1 MNQTE
6 NKKITSSDKGSISV
20 DNIMIGIRRFG
31 WLCVVLAMLFGGFA
45 YVKEQV
51 NYVPIYTSEATFTV
65 NTENNSSISGVSV
78 YSFYYNAATANQLS
92 DTFPYILNS
101 GLIQNAICEDLD
113 LDMEYLPVTIVAD
126 AVDGSNM
133 FTLKVKAQDPQF
145 AYDVLVSAIE
155 NYPTIAKY
163 AVGNIKIE
171 MITSPMIP
179 TEPSNT
185 NDYLN
190 AVIKAM
196 GVGAALGGLIIVLYV
211 ITHNT
216 IRTKND
222 LKANLGA
229 TVLGVVPRVWFK
241 KHNKDIDRSV
251 LTTNDKIDDGFTS
264 SIRVIKNVIKNS
276 LKHGEKIIIGTST
289 APGEGKTTV
298 TTNLAIAMAEH
309 GRKVLLVDG
318 DVRRLSVS
326 PLLGIKPEEMN
337 FVVETDD
344 YKIAYIEQYK
354 IYLLL
359 FDAPEK
365 GGFKYV
371 NADFIKGVFDSVRHK
386 FDIILVDTPPCGL
399 VSDALFFAQVADA
412 AYYVVLQDAVRTSK
426 IQSGFNNLMGT
437 DVKIL
442 GCILNGAAAVHSS
455 YGYGNY
461 GYGRYSYGRNR
472 YGKYGYGR
480 YGYYNRYGKYGYGK
494 YGYGRYGYGNSK
506 KNDEGKE

>member
-6 NKKITSSDKGSISV
+6 NKNITSSSNMKSISV

-31 WLCVVLAMLFGGFA
+31 WLCVVLAILFGGIAFA
-45 YVKEQV
+45 KEQI
-51 NYVPIYTSEATFTV
+51 NYVPVYTSEATFTV
-65 NTENNSSISGVSV
+65 STENNSSIGGVSV
-78 YSFYYNAATANQLS
+78 YSFHYNVATANQLS
-92 DTFPYILNS
+92 ETFPYILNS
-101 GLIQNAICEDLD
+101 GLIQNAVCEDLD
-113 LDMEYLPVTIVAD
+113 LPYLPVTFVSD
-126 AVDGSNM
+126 AVEGSNM
-133 FTLKVKAQDPQF
+133 FTLKVRSQDPQL
-145 AYDVLVSAIE
+145 AYNVLVSAID

-171 MITSPMIP
+171 MITSPVVP

-185 NDYLN
+185 NAYLN

-196 GVGAALGGLIIVLYV
+196 AIGAGLGALIILLY
-211 ITHNT
+211 IGTHNT

-222 LKANLGA
+222 LKANLSSE
-229 TVLGVVPRVWFK
+229 VIGVVPRVWFK

-251 LTTNDKIDDGFTS
+251 LTTNDKIEDGFTS

-276 LKHGEKIIIGTST
+276 LKHGEKIIVGTST
-289 APGEGKTTV
+289 APGEGKTTI

-326 PLLGIKPEEMN
+326 PLLGINPEEMN
-337 FVVETDD
+337 FVIESDD
-344 YKIAYIEQYK
+344 YKIAYLEQYK

-371 NADFIKGVFDSVRHK
+371 NSSFIKDVFDSVRHK

-412 AYYVVLQDAVRTSK
+412 AYYVVLQDAVRTTK
-426 IQSGFNNLMGT
+426 IKNGFNNLMST

-442 GCILNGAAAVHSS
+442 GCILNGASSVHSS

-461 GYGRYSYGRNR
+461 GYGRYGYGRNH
-472 YGKYGYGR
+472 
-480 YGYYNRYGKYGYGK
+480 YGKYGYGK
-494 YGYGRYGYGNSK
+494 YGYYNRYNYGRYGYGKYGYGNSK
-506 KNDEGKE
+506 KNDE